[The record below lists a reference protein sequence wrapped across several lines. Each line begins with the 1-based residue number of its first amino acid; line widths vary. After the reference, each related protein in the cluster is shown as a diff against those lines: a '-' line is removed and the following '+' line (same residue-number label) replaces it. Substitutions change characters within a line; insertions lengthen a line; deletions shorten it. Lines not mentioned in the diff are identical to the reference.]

1 MTFFSAIVLL
11 GILIFV
17 HELGHF
23 LFAKK
28 LGVRVL
34 KFSLGFGPK
43 LIGKKYGDTE
53 YLVSAVPLGGYVKM
67 LGEEP
72 GNELKEEDK
81 PFAYNYQ
88 PVWKRFL
95 IVFSGPVFNLFFAA
109 AIFFVVFLS
118 GVPVPK
124 PYVGKV
130 MDNSPA
136 AAGGLITGDR
146 VIAINGKTVSGWD
159 DIDVP
164 VNESRGEK
172 LLFKIEREGKIIE
185 LSVIPEKKTGKNIF
199 GENTEVMDIGI
210 MPLLYPE
217 VGEVIKNAVAEKAGM
232 KKGDRIIEIEG
243 ASIKTWHDMTAIIHG
258 SPEKPLRL
266 KIKRDENFLELTVTP
281 EKKTF
286 KSPDGAEKQIGL
298 IGIGPAGNNV
308 IKKYNPLK
316 AASLGIKRT
325 WDMVALTVV
334 VIIKLIQ
341 RIVPAETLGGPIM
354 IFQMA
359 GQQASLGAMNF
370 FLFMAVISINLGV
383 LNLLPIPILDGGHI
397 LFLGIEA
404 VRRKPLSE
412 KVMMIAQRVGIA
424 IIIALMVFAF
434 YNDIMR
440 FISGKT
446 IP

>member
-1 MTFFSAIVLL
+1 MTFLSAIVLL

-43 LIGKKYGDTE
+43 LIGRKYGDTE

-72 GNELKEEDK
+72 GDELKEEDK

-124 PYVGKV
+124 PYAGKV
-130 MDNSPA
+130 MENSPA
-136 AAGGLITGDR
+136 AAAGLITGDR
-146 VIAINGKTVSGWD
+146 ITAINGKTVSGWD
-159 DIDVP
+159 DIDVS

-185 LSVIPEKKTGKNIF
+185 LPITPEKKTGKNIF

-217 VGEVIKNAVAEKAGM
+217 VGEVIKNAVAEKAGI
-232 KKGDRIIEIEG
+232 KKGDRIVEIEG
-243 ASIKTWHDMTAIIHG
+243 ASIKTWHDMTSIIHG

-281 EKKTF
+281 GKKTL
-286 KSPDGAEKQIGL
+286 KYPDGSEKQIGL

-308 IKKYNPLK
+308 IKKYNPFE
-316 AASLGIKRT
+316 AASLGAKRT
-325 WDMVALTVV
+325 WDMVVLTVV
-334 VIIKLIQ
+334 GIVKLIQ
-341 RIVPAETLGGPIM
+341 RIIPADTLGGPIM

-359 GQQASLGAMNF
+359 GQQASLGVMNF

-412 KVMMIAQRVGIA
+412 KVMMIAQRIGLA
-424 IIIALMVFAF
+424 IIITLMVFAF

-446 IP
+446 FP

>member
-72 GNELKEEDK
+72 GEELKEEDK

-109 AIFFVVFLS
+109 AIFFFVFLS

-130 MDNSPA
+130 MENSPA
-136 AAGGLITGDR
+136 AVSGLMTGDR
-146 VIAINGKTVSGWD
+146 IAAINGKTVSGWD
-159 DIDVP
+159 DIDVS
-164 VNESRGEK
+164 VNESRGER

-185 LSVIPEKKTGKNIF
+185 LPVIPEKKTGKNIF

-217 VGEVIKNAVAEKAGM
+217 VGEVIKNAVAEKAGI

-286 KSPDGAEKQIGL
+286 KYPDGAEKQIGL
-298 IGIGPAGNNV
+298 IGISPAGNNI
-308 IKKYNPLK
+308 IKKYNPIE

-325 WDMVALTVV
+325 WDMVVLIFVV
-334 VIIKLIQ
+334 VIKLIQ

-412 KVMMIAQRVGIA
+412 KVMMIAQRIGLA
-424 IIIALMVFAF
+424 IIITLMVFAF